1 VPVNAP
7 PAALEVV
14 AVHDVALA
22 DVHATVTAWPKLM
35 VAAAAGCEKLIVG
48 AGIAGAGV
56 VGGGIIEP

>member
-1 VPVNAP
+1 VNAP

-35 VAAAAGCEKLIVG
+35 LAAAAGCEKLIAGAGIVG
-48 AGIAGAGV
+48 AGI
-56 VGGGIIEP
+56 IEP